1 MTTREI
7 ITPNRGFRYL
17 GDTEEEF
24 KLAGQM
30 LEQQRRAGIKNKKPK
45 TQNPDGNQGNPTTQL
60 VLPDQDLQFV
70 IKELYLEIR
79 KYLERTF
86 PNQNTILNNFN
97 WCVEKDSDGKPTGRE
112 YQTGSN
118 PFVQIAVDMFLKSQL
133 PDFRIARQCD
143 LETNLQMF
151 KDFYIDS
158 GLALR
163 SLEEPNKT
171 QAENLYKQLR
181 VRGLTDP
188 QIFPM
193 FFDLRGL
200 ELSPNLEFKLT
211 DESRYTKAD
220 CLNWQGGTKYSQ
232 TNEFGLPISKNTSGS
247 RQIWTR
253 ESDLSRVYLNR
264 ISDLNSRFD
273 DLADSND
280 DGRVVLAKPRSG

>member
-1 MTTREI
+1 
-7 ITPNRGFRYL
+7 
-17 GDTEEEF
+17 
-24 KLAGQM
+24 
-30 LEQQRRAGIKNKKPK
+30 
-45 TQNPDGNQGNPTTQL
+45 
-60 VLPDQDLQFV
+60 
-70 IKELYLEIR
+70 
-79 KYLERTF
+79 
-86 PNQNTILNNFN
+86 
-97 WCVEKDSDGKPTGRE
+97 
-112 YQTGSN
+112 
-118 PFVQIAVDMFLKSQL
+118 MFLKSQP

-143 LETNLQMF
+143 LETNLQIF

-171 QAENLYKQLR
+171 QAENLYKQLKA
-181 VRGLTDP
+181 RGLTDP